1 MKHFRMFLLT
11 TVYLLA
17 FQPDTALAQN
27 TSTHTVKVSLAG
39 LLADL
44 GAKYDRY
51 FTIEDV
57 MIRGEIPLRSYH
69 AERVCPMTGRCDST
83 HPAVKDPE
91 EELDAIAQDN
101 SNFQYEVDKNNPK
114 IVHVI
119 DKRLSAR
126 SDYPMSETIDTVQFE
141 GTTWDFVK
149 YLHGRGVAL
158 NYMAGGLG
166 LESAVDVQTKIT
178 IKVLR
183 ATVRR
188 LLSDFIIL
196 DANRSRILW
205 ESQTELRSNAV
216 VDVWYPL
223 LMSQK
228 PSPR

>member
-101 SNFQYEVDKNNPK
+101 SNFQYEIDKNSPK

-119 DKRLSAR
+119 DKRLR
-126 SDYPMSETIDTVQFE
+126 PRPDYPMSQTIHAVQFE
-141 GTTWDFVK
+141 GTTWDLVK
-149 YLHGRGVAL
+149 YLHGRGIAL

-166 LESAVDVQTKIT
+166 VESAVDVQTRVT
-178 IKVLR
+178 VKVPS
-183 ATVRR
+183 ATVRG
-188 LLSDFIIL
+188 LLSGFIVL

-205 ESQTELRSNAV
+205 ESQTSPDLGAI
-216 VDVWYPL
+216 VDIWYP
-223 LMSQK
+223 QVIK
-228 PSPR
+228 QNP